1 MIAELLNTLH
11 SNIVMGMAQAAGA
24 ITLCA
29 AVVLL
34 CRRFAVHVERETAI
48 SLGRGLVQMVFVGM
62 VLAVLLHGN
71 LLVGVLILL
80 GMTFAAA
87 VTASRRARDIKDS
100 LLLSFYAIA
109 AGSGVVIA
117 AMLATGTLTAD
128 IAVLVPVGSMIIANA
143 MNACAQSI
151 ERFRADVAAHVG
163 QIEAG
168 LALGADPDATVAP
181 YVQSAVYASLL
192 PRLDMLKSLGLV
204 WIPGVM
210 AGMMVSGASPV
221 YAGIYQF
228 IIVAM
233 ILAASGIAG
242 LVVTLLMRMRAFSP
256 AAQLTLRPGE
266 RQQGPDRLA
275 KRVPS
280 PA

>member
-1 MIAELLNTLH
+1 MNSHIA
-11 SNIVMGMAQAAGA
+11 MGMVQAAAA
-24 ITLCA
+24 IALCA
-29 AVVLL
+29 VVVLV
-34 CRRFAVHVERETAI
+34 CSRFAVHVGRETAI
-48 SLGRGLVQMVFVGM
+48 SMVRGLVQMVFVGM
-62 VLAVLLHGN
+62 VLATLLRGN
-71 LLVGVLILL
+71 LLVGLLILL
-80 GMTFAAA
+80 AMTFAAA
-87 VTASRRARDIKDS
+87 VTASRRAQDKSSS

-128 IAVLVPVGSMIIANA
+128 IAMLVPVGSMIIANA
-143 MNACAQSI
+143 MNACGQSI
-151 ERFRADVAAHVG
+151 ERFRADVTAHVG
-163 QIEAG
+163 QIEAS
-168 LALGADPDATVAP
+168 LALGAASSVAIAP
-181 YVQSAVYASLL
+181 YLQSAVYASLL

-242 LVVTLLMRMRAFSP
+242 LIATLLMRANAFS
-256 AAQLTLRPGE
+256 AAEQLTLRP
-266 RQQGPDRLA
+266 QGAAL
-275 KRVPS
+275 S
-280 PA
+280 TLIEPANGN